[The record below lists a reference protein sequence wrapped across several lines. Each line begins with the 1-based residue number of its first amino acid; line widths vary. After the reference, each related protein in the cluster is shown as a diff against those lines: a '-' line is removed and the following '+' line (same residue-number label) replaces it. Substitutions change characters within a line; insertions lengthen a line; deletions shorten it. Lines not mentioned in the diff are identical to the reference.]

1 MGPKKLIVIA
11 ATAALLFLGQSS
23 QEVTGNSTTL
33 KAYFQPFADGR
44 AAVLAE
50 LSKAKKSVHVA
61 QYNIRDK
68 AYVDKL
74 VELKKRGVDVK
85 IVIDEKNSLKPWN
98 TLDDDMIAAGL
109 WVYKKP
115 HSGSNYGIMH
125 HKFTIID
132 SKVVLTGSFNWNSTA
147 RLSNNENM
155 LIIDDARLAR
165 DYEYEFEEMIGTR
178 STSKGSPSKLTS
190 SDRFQ
195 VFFSP
200 EDRPDYEI
208 EKLIDRAK
216 SSVHVAMFTFRDSRL
231 AKALVR
237 AVNRGVTVE
246 LLTEA
251 KQASR
256 TNQDERVSRAGAK
269 VVVGANT
276 SSPNSAMHHKYAII
290 DEAIV
295 VTGACNWTYTAFHY
309 SEEDVLVVRDAALAK
324 AYLNDFADL
333 MKRYDGGYTEA
344 DYSVSDQSA
353 DFNFVCEQP
362 DTEWGETVCV
372 IGNHPALGSWDAKKA
387 VRLDTSSSVFPRWNG
402 YVSLP
407 PGVTVEYKYIRL
419 KTDGSVIWESGYNR
433 VLKTSAKGR
442 NETKIEV
449 FRN

>member
-1 MGPKKLIVIA
+1 MGQKKILVLL
-11 ATAALLFLGQSS
+11 ATAALLFFGQSR
-23 QEVTGNSTTL
+23 QEVNGNSTTL

-44 AAVLAE
+44 SAVLAE
-50 LSKAKKSVHVA
+50 LSKATKSVHVA

-68 AYVDKL
+68 AYADKL
-74 VELKKRGVDVK
+74 LELKQRGVEVK

-98 TLDDDMIAAGL
+98 TLDDTMIASGL
-109 WVYKKP
+109 WVMRKS
-115 HSGSNYGIMH
+115 HSSSNYGIMH

-132 SKVVLTGSFNWNSTA
+132 DKVVLTGSFNWNSTA

-155 LIIDDARLAR
+155 LIIEDARLAR
-165 DYEYEFEEMIGTR
+165 DYEHEFQELIGQRNT
-178 STSKGSPSKLTS
+178 TTGSPSNLSS
-190 SDRFQ
+190 SDRYQ

-208 EKLIDRAK
+208 EKLINNAK
-216 SSVHVAMFTFRDSRL
+216 SSIHVAMFTFKDSRL
-231 AKALVR
+231 SRALVR
-237 AVNRGVTVE
+237 ASNRGVKVE

-256 TNQDERVSRAGAK
+256 TNEDERVANAGGK

-276 SSPNSAMHHKYAII
+276 SSPNSAMHHKYAVI

-295 VTGACNWTYTAFHY
+295 LTGACNWTYTAFHY

-324 AYLNDFADL
+324 SYLNDFADL
-333 MKRYDGGYTEA
+333 MKRYDGAYTEA
-344 DYSVSDQSA
+344 DYSYADQSA

-362 DTEWGETVCV
+362 KTKWGETVCV
-372 IGNHPALGSWDAKKA
+372 IGNHPALGSWNPKNA

-407 PGVTVEYKYIRL
+407 AGVTVEYKYIRL
-419 KTDGSVIWESGYNR
+419 KADGSVIWESGFNR
-433 VLKTSAKGR
+433 TLTTSSKGR
-442 NETKIEV
+442 NETRIEV